1 MEGMEKLF
9 DFSFSH
15 QALFAQN
22 RQKSSLGDSLSAN
35 YEVQNSRLM
44 NLDQGFLIEDF
55 CRILPLH
62 FVSSIVQ
69 LTPGVKSV
77 KKKTVF

>member
-15 QALFAQN
+15 QTLFVQN
-22 RQKSSLGDSLSAN
+22 KQKSSLGESLSKN

-44 NLDQGFLIEDF
+44 NLDQGSPIEDF

-62 FVSSIVQ
+62 FVSKMCSQNVPARMG
-69 LTPGVKSV
+69 LN
-77 KKKTVF
+77 